1 VYVWIHG
8 GGLATGSSN
17 QHDGTKFVRET
28 GIIVVTINY
37 RLGVLGFL
45 AHPALTA
52 AQGES
57 GNYGFM
63 DQQQALR
70 WVRRSI
76 ASFGG
81 DPHRVTIGGES
92 TGGWSVCRHLSAPG
106 SRGLFAGAVIESG
119 SCFSWPQAD
128 ADSLADQVTSQVGC
142 PATADPAAIACL
154 RQVPV
159 QALLDAANNWFG
171 PLLVN
176 TTPTLPQDPF
186 VAVTSGAFTRV
197 PVLIGANR
205 DEGRSFTQGDVDW
218 TQAQYEQWVR
228 DNFGPDD
235 DAILAHYPWPATS
248 DRWTGAYLE
257 AAVLTD
263 GGFLAGIGG
272 CSGRSLTNT
281 IAGYVPTF
289 SYQFDHRTGPG
300 LTPIP
305 GYVWGAGHAAERRLA
320 HDMVAW
326 WGNFVRTGAPGTVD
340 GTAWPRLDAS
350 LGPKAQPLS
359 LRAGG
364 RSTPITDARLSA
376 QHQCDFWDSLFAPEQ
391 AARRD
396 APLRNKAP
404 PLRL

>member
-1 VYVWIHG
+1 VWIHG

-17 QHDGTKFVRET
+17 QHDGTKFIREA
-28 GIIVVTINY
+28 GIIVVTLHY

-45 AHPALTA
+45 AHPALTT

-70 WVRRSI
+70 WVRRNI
-76 ASFGG
+76 AAFGG

-92 TGGWSVCRHLSAPG
+92 AGGWSVCGHLSAPG

-128 ADSLADQVTSQVGC
+128 ADSFADQVTSQVGC
-142 PATADPAAIACL
+142 PATADPAAMACL
-154 RQVPV
+154 RQVS
-159 QALLDAANNWFG
+159 
-171 PLLVN
+171 
-176 TTPTLPQDPF
+176 
-186 VAVTSGAFTRV
+186 VTSGAFTRV

-205 DEGRSFTQGDVDW
+205 DEGRSFTQGDVDR

-228 DNFGPDD
+228 DNFGPDA
-235 DAILAHYPWPATS
+235 DAILAHYRWPATS
-248 DRWTGAYLE
+248 DRGTGAYLE
-257 AAVLTD
+257 AAILTD

-272 CSGRSLTNT
+272 CGGRFLTNA

-289 SYQFDHRTGPG
+289 AYQFDHRTGPG

-305 GYVWGAGHAAERRLA
+305 GYVWGAGHAAELAYMWPSFDNGIPIAPTFNAAERRLA
-320 HDMVAW
+320 HDMIAW
-326 WGNFVRTGAPGTVD
+326 WGDFVRSGAPGSVG
-340 GTAWPRLDAS
+340 GTAWPRLVAS
-350 LGPKAQPLS
+350 LGPRARLLS

-364 RSTPITDARLSA
+364 RSTPVTDAGLSA
-376 QHQCDFWDSLFAPEQ
+376 QHQCGFWDSLFAPEQ
-391 AARRD
+391 AARPD
-396 APLRNKAP
+396 AALRSKAP
-404 PLRL
+404 SVRL